1 MKKFIQMSLCL
12 AILSSAAVQT
22 PGSFT
27 YKNIRGESLDGAK
40 GAGVAA
46 AAVLLGT
53 EQGRGAVKTLFLQDK
68 EGNINI
74 KHAGIAGASGLGVYL
89 LEQYNLHNYLRSVPA
104 VEDAAADFVE
114 DHKVGV
120 AVATAVAVLWL
131 CNLLLEA
138 AKSTTV

>member
-12 AILSSAAVQT
+12 AILSSATAQASSGFT
-22 PGSFT
+22 CRDARNNFYDGS
-27 YKNIRGESLDGAK
+27 K

-53 EQGRGAVKTLFLQDK
+53 EQGRGAVKGLFLQDK
-68 EGNINI
+68 NGEINA
-74 KHAGIAGASGLGVYL
+74 KHVGIAGASGLGVYL
-89 LEQYNLHNYLRSVPA
+89 LEQYKLHNYLRSVPA
-104 VEDAAADFVE
+104 VGDTAADFVE

-131 CNLLLEA
+131 CNHLMEA
-138 AKSTTV
+138 AKTAV